1 MIEDRTEGDVVRVRG
16 GALSGEMG
24 RTEVLRMC
32 VGSGLSAWSVIG
44 AGAGIEVDGGF
55 GFEPARMGRSER
67 AGVGMVV
74 GVVTVGRIRARPSA
88 LSLSLSLSLLA
99 TAGGDEVESGGGR

>member
-1 MIEDRTEGDVVRVRG
+1 MFAFAVVRLV
-16 GALSGEMG
+16 G
-24 RTEVLRMC
+24 RW

-67 AGVGMVV
+67 AGVGIVV

-88 LSLSLSLSLLA
+88 LSLLA
-99 TAGGDEVESGGGR
+99 TAGDDEAESRGGR